1 MGVGGGGGGGGKKFD
16 KKPVY
21 LWHARAAALFI
32 TILAVRGKPR
42 KSLASL

>member
-1 MGVGGGGGGGGKKFD
+1 MCGGGGGGGGKKINIFAI
-16 KKPVY
+16 Y

-42 KSLASL
+42 SRLASL

>member
-1 MGVGGGGGGGGKKFD
+1 MVVGGGGGGGKKFGIFA
-16 KKPVY
+16 VH

-42 KSLASL
+42 SRLASL